1 MESLPFSRTSSF
13 REMFCS
19 SPAVSVIVLC
29 FKPPPPPTS
38 DTLCHWLHSSSQG
51 HSLSFSCGI
60 FPLPTHT
67 LSPACGFLP
76 LPGDSC
82 HFLVAFFLFPHTLS
96 LIFLWLSSSSL
107 TLCHLRVAA
116 ISSSSPPHTLCHP
129 PVAFLF
135 FTHSLS
141 STCGFFLFP
150 HSLSSCCGFIPL
162 LTDTLCHFPVTALF
176 PRTLCH
182 LPASFFVFPRTPSA
196 MSLQEKYSLGLRIPS
211 SDLEQIPSSFCDHRL
226 PSSAL
231 TV

>member
-29 FKPPPPPTS
+29 FQPPPPTS

-116 ISSSSPPHTLCHP
+116 ISSSSPTHTLSSSCGFP
-129 PVAFLF
+129 LL
-135 FTHSLS
+135 HSLS
-141 STCGFFLFP
+141 VIYLWFLP
-150 HSLSSCCGFIPL
+150 LPSLSVVLLWLYSSSHGHSLSFSCDCPL
-162 LTDTLCHFPVTALF
+162 PADTLSSSCEFLRFSADS
-176 PRTLCH
+176 LCH
-182 LPASFFVFPRTPSA
+182 VLAGKVLPRSPN
-196 MSLQEKYSLGLRIPS
+196 
-211 SDLEQIPSSFCDHRL
+211 
-226 PSSAL
+226 
-231 TV
+231 TVI